1 MASVKMIEVDEA
13 TGKVKEIY
21 DDIKESI
28 GIDFVPNMYKVMAR
42 NPAYLEASWN
52 KIRVLMN
59 EQLKLDDLTKA
70 IIALTVST
78 MNGCSYCIEVYTG
91 AVRKYGLDDDGLT
104 EVAAVI
110 DLFNGLN
117 KFNTG
122 LDVEMDEQ
130 PWYGCGGSAS

>member
-1 MASVKMIEVDEA
+1 MASVEMIKEEAA

-21 DDIKESI
+21 GDIKESI

-52 KIRVLMN
+52 KIRALMN
-59 EQLKLDDLTKA
+59 EQRKLDELTKA

-91 AVRKYGLDDDGLT
+91 AVRKYGLYDDGLT

-122 LDVEMDEQ
+122 LDVEMDEE
-130 PWYGCGGSAS
+130 PWFGCGGH

>member
-1 MASVKMIEVDEA
+1 MASVEMIEAENA

-21 DDIKESI
+21 DDIKESL
-28 GIDFVPNMYKVMAR
+28 GIDFVPNMYKTMAR

-52 KIRVLMN
+52 KIRAVMN
-59 EQLKLDDLTKA
+59 EQGKLDDLTKA

-78 MNGCSYCIEVYTG
+78 MNACAYCITVYTG

-110 DLFNGLN
+110 DVFNGLN
-117 KFNTG
+117 KFNAG
-122 LDVEMDEQ
+122 LDIEMDEK
-130 PWYGCGGSAS
+130 PWYG

>member
-1 MASVKMIEVDEA
+1 MASVEMIEEESA

-21 DDIKESI
+21 KEIKDTL
-28 GIDFVPNMYKVMAR
+28 GIAFVPNMYKAMAR
-42 NPAYLEASWN
+42 NPSYLAVSWN
-52 KIRVLMN
+52 KIQAIMN
-59 EQLKLDDLTKA
+59 QTGKLDDLTKA

-78 MNGCSYCIEVYTG
+78 MNGCAYCITVYTA

-110 DLFNGLN
+110 DLYNGLN

-122 LDVEMDEQ
+122 LDVEIDEE
-130 PWYGCGGSAS
+130 PWFGCGGH

>member
-1 MASVKMIEVDEA
+1 MASVEMIEVEAA

-21 DDIKESI
+21 NDIKESL

-52 KIRVLMN
+52 KIRALMH
-59 EQLKLDDLTKA
+59 EQRKLDDLTKA
-70 IIALTVST
+70 IIVLTVST
-78 MNGCSYCIEVYTG
+78 MNGSSYCLEVYTG

-122 LDVEMDEQ
+122 LDVEMDEK
-130 PWYGCGGSAS
+130 PWYGCGGTGG

>member
-1 MASVKMIEVDEA
+1 MTAVEMVEAGAA
-13 TGKVKEIY
+13 TGKVEEVY
-21 DDIKESI
+21 DDIKRSL
-28 GIDFVPNMYKVMAR
+28 GIDFVPNMYRAMAR

-52 KIRVLMN
+52 KIHTVMGTQRN
-59 EQLKLDDLTKA
+59 LDDLTKA

-78 MNGCSYCIEVYTG
+78 MNGCRYCIQVYTG

-110 DLFNGLN
+110 DVFNGLN

-122 LDVEMDEQ
+122 LDIEMDER
-130 PWYGCGGSAS
+130 PWYG

>member
-1 MASVKMIEVDEA
+1 MTSVEMIEEEA
-13 TGKVKEIY
+13 ATRQVEEIY
-21 DDIKESI
+21 RDIKETI

-52 KIRVLMN
+52 KIRSLMN
-59 EQLKLDDLTKA
+59 EQRQLDDLTKA

-104 EVAAVI
+104 EIAGVI
-110 DLFNGLN
+110 DLFSGLN

-122 LDVEMDEQ
+122 LDVEMDDQ
-130 PWYGCGGSAS
+130 PWYG

>member
-1 MASVKMIEVDEA
+1 MASVEMIEEEAA
-13 TGKVKEIY
+13 TGRVKEVY
-21 DDIKESI
+21 DEIKESL
-28 GIDFVPNMYKVMAR
+28 GIDFVPNMYKTMAR

-52 KIRVLMN
+52 KIRAIMS
-59 EQLKLDDLTKA
+59 EQGKLDDLTKD

-78 MNGCSYCIEVYTG
+78 MNGCRYCIEVYTS

-110 DLFNGLN
+110 DVFNGLN

-122 LDVEMDEQ
+122 LDVQMDEK
-130 PWYGCGGSAS
+130 PWYGCGGTGA

>member
-21 DDIKESI
+21 DDIKETL
-28 GIDFVPNMYKVMAR
+28 GIDFVPNMYKTMAR

-52 KIRVLMN
+52 KIRALMH
-59 EQLKLDDLTKA
+59 EQGKLDDLTKA
-70 IIALTVST
+70 IIVLTVST
-78 MNGCSYCIEVYTG
+78 MNGCAYCITVYTG

-130 PWYGCGGSAS
+130 PWFGCGGQ

>member
-1 MASVKMIEVDEA
+1 MTSVEMIEEEAA
-13 TGKVKEIY
+13 TGQVEEIY
-21 DDIKESI
+21 RDIKESI

-52 KIRVLMN
+52 KIRALMN
-59 EQLKLDDLTKA
+59 EQRKLDDLTKA

-104 EVAAVI
+104 EVAAVV

-117 KFNTG
+117 KFNSG
-122 LDVEMDEQ
+122 LDIAMDEQ
-130 PWYGCGGSAS
+130 PWYG

>member
-1 MASVKMIEVDEA
+1 MSSIKMIEVEEA
-13 TGKVKEIY
+13 TGRVQEIY
-21 DDIKESI
+21 QEIMGTLS
-28 GIDFVPNMYKVMAR
+28 IDFVPNMYKAMAR

-52 KIRVLMN
+52 KIRAVMN
-59 EQLKLDDLTKA
+59 EERKLNDLTKA

-78 MNGCSYCIEVYTG
+78 MNGCAYCITVYTG

-122 LDVEMDEQ
+122 LDVEMDEE
-130 PWYGCGGSAS
+130 PWFG